1 MIPSR
6 FRRTVRLTLLSCL
19 VACPAIATGQATSV
33 WTPFTVT
40 TSDSVV
46 LHGVTAGDGPL
57 LLVLH
62 GGPSLGSSYLKSGLA
77 PLARDRQ
84 VVLFDQRGTGASRL
98 PDSTA
103 PTLRQSLSDIDAVR
117 QHFGAD
123 RMALLGHSWG
133 GYLAMAYAERHSA
146 HLTGLVL
153 VATTEPGSRYAER
166 LALTL
171 RERRTDA
178 DSLELL
184 QLFTSKGFAEGN
196 TATMN
201 RIYQTMFRH
210 WFGDT
215 ALASRLVPGLD
226 RAAAERGREAG
237 QALSADEN
245 GAATWSALDRIT
257 VPVLIIHGG
266 RDPEPLDMARD
277 LSVGIPDAELAI
289 MPGVGHFPMLERPE
303 AFLAVVRSFLSRIH

>member
-1 MIPSR
+1 MISSR
-6 FRRTVRLTLLSCL
+6 CHRSVRVFLLCCL
-19 VACPAIATGQATSV
+19 VACPAVVTGQATPV

-40 TSDSVV
+40 TPDSAV
-46 LHGVTAGDGPL
+46 LHGWAAGSGPL

-62 GGPSLGSSYLKSGLA
+62 GGPSLGSAYLKDGLA

-84 VVLFDQRGTGASRL
+84 VVLFDQRGIGASPL
-98 PDSTA
+98 PDSTV

-117 QHFGAD
+117 EHFGAD
-123 RMALLGHSWG
+123 RMVLLGHSWG
-133 GYLAMAYAERHSA
+133 GYLALAYAERHSD
-146 HLTGLVL
+146 HLAGLVL

-178 DSLELL
+178 DSLALL
-184 QLFTSKGFAEGN
+184 ELFTSRGFAEGD

-201 RIYQTMFRH
+201 RIYQTTFRH

-215 ALASRLVPGLD
+215 ALAARLAPGLD
-226 RAAAERGREAG
+226 RAAAERGREVG
-237 QALSADEN
+237 QALSE
-245 GAATWSALDRIT
+245 GEGGGATWSALDRIT
-257 VPVLIIHGG
+257 VPTLIIHGDQ
-266 RDPEPLDMARD
+266 DPEPLEMARD

-303 AFLAVVRSFLSRIH
+303 AFVAVVRGWLEGR